1 MKEERG
7 IIFYKHDFID
17 FYVNQN
23 EKVQLKIDYVFMVL
37 KTVSIIPTSFMKHI
51 SGSEGLYEV
60 RIQYE
65 SDIFRIF
72 CCFDQGN
79 IIVLFNAFQKK
90 SQKLPMKEVRKAII
104 LKQEYIQSKK
114 DIP

>member
-7 IIFYKHDFID
+7 IIFYKHYFID

-79 IIVLFNAFQKK
+79 IIVLFNAFQEKVSEIANERSKK
-90 SQKLPMKEVRKAII
+90 SD
-104 LKQEYIQSKK
+104 YT
-114 DIP
+114 

>member
-7 IIFYKHDFID
+7 IIFYKHYFID

>member
-7 IIFYKHDFID
+7 IIFYKHYFID

-37 KTVSIIPTSFMKHI
+37 KTVGIIPTSFMKHI

-90 SQKLPMKEVRKAII
+90 S
-104 LKQEYIQSKK
+104 
-114 DIP
+114 

>member
-7 IIFYKHDFID
+7 IIFYKHYFIY

-23 EKVQLKIDYVFMVL
+23 EKVQLKIDYVLMVF

>member
-7 IIFYKHDFID
+7 IIFYKHYFID
-17 FYVNQN
+17 FYINQN
-23 EKVQLKIDYVFMVL
+23 QKVQLKIDYVFMVL
-37 KTVSIIPTSFMKHI
+37 KTVNIIPTSFIKHI

-79 IIVLFNAFQKK
+79 IIVLFNACQKK
-90 SQKLPMKEVRKAII
+90 SQKLPMKEIRKAIT

>member
-1 MKEERG
+1 M
-7 IIFYKHDFID
+7 
-17 FYVNQN
+17 
-23 EKVQLKIDYVFMVL
+23 KIDYVFMVL

>member
-1 MKEERG
+1 
-7 IIFYKHDFID
+7 
-17 FYVNQN
+17 
-23 EKVQLKIDYVFMVL
+23 
-37 KTVSIIPTSFMKHI
+37 MKHI